1 MRIFCLIKHV
11 RDTET
16 RIKVVEQGKKL
27 EFIGDNK
34 IISPYDEFAVEEGLK
49 LKEKFGGEVV
59 ALTVGDEDA
68 TKSLRQAMAMGADS
82 SILVNDPK
90 FYNLDPLSTA
100 KVIAKVLE
108 KEQFDLILA
117 GKHGVGD
124 DNQAVPSMV
133 AAFLGI
139 PVITVVVSL
148 EIENN
153 IAKAKREIEGGL
165 EIVSSSLPAV
175 ITCQK
180 GLNEP
185 RYPSLKGIMA
195 AKKKEVKVLTN
206 NDLSLD
212 ASNFGK
218 GLSFKCYIEPP
229 PRPKGRIIEGDPK
242 KAAKELVKLL
252 HEEAKVI

>member
-16 RIKVVEQGKKL
+16 RIKVVDEGKRL
-27 EFIGDNK
+27 EF
-34 IISPYDEFAVEEGLK
+34 
-49 LKEKFGGEVV
+49 
-59 ALTVGDEDA
+59 VGDDDA
-68 TKSLRQAMAMGADS
+68 IKSLRQAMAMGADS
-82 SILVNDPK
+82 SIFFNDSQ
-90 FYNLDPLSTA
+90 FFNLDPLSTA

-124 DNQAVPSMV
+124 DNQAVPSMIG
-133 AAFLGI
+133 AILGI
-139 PVITVVVSL
+139 PVVTVAVSL
-148 EIENN
+148 EIGENF
-153 IAKAKREIEGGL
+153 AKVKREIEGGF
-165 EIVSSSLPAV
+165 EIVSTPLPAI

-195 AKKKEVKVLTN
+195 AKKKEIKVITSKDISIDSSTFN
-206 NDLSLD
+206 
-212 ASNFGK
+212 K
-218 GLSFKCYIEPP
+218 GPTFKAYLEPP
-229 PRPKGRIIEGDPK
+229 PRPKGRI
-242 KAAKELVKLL
+242 L

>member
-16 RIKVVEQGKKL
+16 RIKVVEEGKKI

-82 SILVNDPK
+82 SILVNDPQ

-100 KVIAKVLE
+100 KVIAKALE

-133 AAFLGI
+133 AAILGI
-139 PVITVVVSL
+139 PVATVAVAL

-153 IAKAKREIEGGL
+153 TAKVKREIEGGL
-165 EIVSSSLPAV
+165 EVVSLSLPAV

-195 AKKKEVKVLTN
+195 AKKKEVKILTN
-206 NDLSLD
+206 KELSLE
-212 ASNFGK
+212 SPTFNK
-218 GLSFKCYIEPP
+218 GISFKAYLEPP
-229 PRPKGRIIEGDPK
+229 PRPKGRIIEGEPK
-242 KAAKELVKLL
+242 EAAKELVKLL
-252 HEEAKVI
+252 HEEAKVL

>member
-16 RIKVVEQGKKL
+16 RIKVVDEGKRL

-34 IISPYDEFAVEEGLK
+34 IISPYDEFAVEEALK
-49 LKEKFGGEVV
+49 LKEKFGGEVIS
-59 ALTVGDEDA
+59 LTVGDDDA
-68 TKSLRQAMAMGADS
+68 IKSLRQAMAMGADS
-82 SILVNDPK
+82 SIFFNDSQ
-90 FYNLDPLSTA
+90 FFNLDPLSTA

-124 DNQAVPSMV
+124 DNQAVPSMIG
-133 AAFLGI
+133 AILGI
-139 PVITVVVSL
+139 PVVTVAVSL
-148 EIENN
+148 EIGENF
-153 IAKAKREIEGGL
+153 AKVKREIEGGF
-165 EIVSSSLPAV
+165 EIVSTPLPAI

-195 AKKKEVKVLTN
+195 AKKKEIKVITSKDISIDSSTFN
-206 NDLSLD
+206 
-212 ASNFGK
+212 K
-218 GLSFKCYIEPP
+218 GPTFKAYLEPP
-229 PRPKGRIIEGDPK
+229 PRPKGRIIEGEPK
-242 KAAKELVKLL
+242 EAAKELVKLL

>member
-16 RIKVVEQGKKL
+16 KIKVVEDGKKL

-49 LKEKFGGEVV
+49 IKEKFGGEVIS
-59 ALTVGDEDA
+59 LTLGDEDA
-68 TKSLRQAMAMGADS
+68 IKSLRQAMAMGTDS
-82 SILVNDPK
+82 SILINDPL

-108 KEQFDLILA
+108 KEQFDLILT

-124 DNQAVPSMV
+124 DNQAVSSMV
-133 AAFLGI
+133 ASMLNV
-139 PVITVVVSL
+139 PVITVAVSL
-148 EIENN
+148 EIDGQTL
-153 IAKAKREIEGGL
+153 KAKREIEGGF
-165 EIVSSSLPAV
+165 EVVSASMPAV
-175 ITCQK
+175 VTCQK

-195 AKKKEVKVLTN
+195 AKKKEIKT
-206 NDLSLD
+206 LSAKD
-212 ASNFGK
+212 ISIDH
-218 GLSFKCYIEPP
+218 LSFNKGISFKGYLEPP
-229 PRPKGRIIEGDPK
+229 PRPKGKIIEKDPK
-242 KAAKELVKLL
+242 DAAKELVQLL
-252 HEEAKVI
+252 HEEAKVL

>member
-16 RIKVVEQGKKL
+16 RIKVVEEGKKI

-82 SILVNDPK
+82 SILVNDPQ

-100 KVIAKVLE
+100 KVIAKALE

-133 AAFLGI
+133 AAILGI
-139 PVITVVVSL
+139 PVATVAVAL

-153 IAKAKREIEGGL
+153 TAKVKREIEGGL
-165 EIVSSSLPAV
+165 EVVSLSLPAV

-195 AKKKEVKVLTN
+195 AKKKEVKILTN
-206 NDLSLD
+206 KELSLE
-212 ASNFGK
+212 SSTFNK
-218 GLSFKCYIEPP
+218 GISFKTYLEPP
-229 PRPKGRIIEGDPK
+229 PRPKGRIIEGEPRE
-242 KAAKELVKLL
+242 AAKELVKLL
-252 HEEAKVI
+252 HEEAKVL

>member
-16 RIKVVEQGKKL
+16 RIKVVEEGKKL

-34 IISPYDEFAVEEGLK
+34 IISPYDEFALEEGLK
-49 LKEKFGGEVV
+49 LKEKFGGEVI
-59 ALTVGDEDA
+59 ALTVGDDDA

-82 SILVNDPK
+82 SILVRDPL
-90 FYNLDPLSTA
+90 FNNLDPLSTA
-100 KVIAKVLE
+100 KVITKILE
-108 KEQFDLILA
+108 KEKFDLILA

-133 AAFLGI
+133 GAFLEI

-153 IAKAKREIEGGL
+153 KAKAKREIEGGL
-165 EIVSSSLPAV
+165 EIVSASLPAV

-195 AKKKEVKVLTN
+195 AKKKEVKIYTN
-206 NDLSLD
+206 KDLSLEVSGFD
-212 ASNFGK
+212 K
-218 GLSFKCYIEPP
+218 GLLFKGYIEPP
-229 PRPKGRIIEGDPK
+229 PRPKGKIIEGDPK
-242 KAAKELVKLL
+242 DAAKELVKLL

>member
-16 RIKVVEQGKKL
+16 RLKVVEEGKKL
-27 EFIGDNK
+27 EFIGENK

-49 LKEKFGGEVV
+49 LKEKLGGEVI

-82 SILVNDPK
+82 SVLINDPL
-90 FYNLDPLSTA
+90 FENLDPLSTA
-100 KVIAKVLE
+100 KIIAKALE

-133 AAFLGI
+133 AAILGI
-139 PVITVVVSL
+139 PLATVVVSL

-153 IAKAKREIEGGL
+153 VAKIKREIEGGL
-165 EIVSSSLPAV
+165 LSSGYGFKYFQIS
-175 ITCQK
+175 
-180 GLNEP
+180 P
-185 RYPSLKGIMA
+185 RGGAP
-195 AKKKEVKVLTN
+195 
-206 NDLSLD
+206 
-212 ASNFGK
+212 
-218 GLSFKCYIEPP
+218 C
-229 PRPKGRIIEGDPK
+229 
-242 KAAKELVKLL
+242 
-252 HEEAKVI
+252 

>member
-16 RIKVVEQGKKL
+16 RIKVVEEGKKI

-82 SILVNDPK
+82 SILVNDPQ

-100 KVIAKVLE
+100 KVIAKALE

-133 AAFLGI
+133 AAILGI
-139 PVITVVVSL
+139 PVATVAVAL

-153 IAKAKREIEGGL
+153 TAKVKREIEGGL
-165 EIVSSSLPAV
+165 EVVSLSLPAV

-195 AKKKEVKVLTN
+195 AKKKEVKILTN
-206 NDLSLD
+206 KELSLE
-212 ASNFGK
+212 SPTFNK
-218 GLSFKCYIEPP
+218 GIS
-229 PRPKGRIIEGDPK
+229 
-242 KAAKELVKLL
+242 
-252 HEEAKVI
+252 